1 MVGRASIQ
9 SPVHEMVATTSA
21 VVESEISLPLA
32 PDSQMKVLIAPAVV
46 CVAMVAIAAVTCT
59 LAQVKVAYLFYPYFS
74 MSFGVTV
81 WALLISVFCWLLPMA
96 RDRADAPGRK
106 VVARIRSRATL
117 LVLPFAILPLF
128 LVSYTA
134 AKTAI
139 PFLVGFGWDGFWT
152 DADRLLFGDDVWRIS
167 QHWLGTKWMP
177 IYAWFYT
184 VVWGFAFMGITT
196 FIAINARPSLV
207 AVYYTAMLLTWTI
220 GGWLMALIFSS
231 AGPIFTH
238 LFDLDLGRHFS
249 GLSAAIASNLP
260 ADNSLRLT
268 QAYLAES
275 INSRVAVKGGGISA
289 MPSMHLGAASI
300 YIFAARKTKWLIPA
314 VLFWLV
320 IFVLSGYLGYHY
332 WVDGIVAAVI
342 AWLSWWV
349 SDFYFHRLRE
359 RQPEL
364 LFALQ

>member
-1 MVGRASIQ
+1 MVSRASIQ
-9 SPVHEMVATTSA
+9 SSAHEMVATTSA
-21 VVESEISLPLA
+21 VVKSEASLPRA
-32 PDSQMKVLIAPAVV
+32 SNSHMKVLLAPAVV
-46 CVAMVAIAAVTCT
+46 CAAMVAIAAVTCT
-59 LAQVKVAYLFYPYFS
+59 LAQVEVGHLFYPYFS
-74 MSFGVTV
+74 MSLAVTIT
-81 WALLISVFCWLLPMA
+81 ALLISVFCWVFAMA
-96 RDRADAPGRK
+96 RDRTDDPIRK
-106 VVARIRSRATL
+106 VVARIRSRAFL
-117 LVLPFAILPLF
+117 LALPLAILPLF

-152 DADRLLFGDDVWRIS
+152 DADRLLFGDDAWRIS
-167 QHWLGTKWMP
+167 LRWLGTSWMP

-184 VVWGFAFMGITT
+184 AMWGFAFVGVST
-196 FIAINARPSLV
+196 FIAINAKPSLV
-207 AVYYTAMLLTWTI
+207 ALFYTAMLLTWTI
-220 GGWLMALIFSS
+220 GGWLMALTFSS

-238 LFDLDLGRHFS
+238 LFDPDLGRHFS
-249 GLSAAIASNLP
+249 GLREAIAANLP

-300 YIFAARKTKWLIPA
+300 YIFAARKTKWLVPA

-332 WVDGIVAAVI
+332 WVDGLVAAVV
-342 AWLSWWV
+342 AWV
-349 SDFYFHRLRE
+349 SWRVSDVYFHRRRE

-364 LFALQ
+364 LFALP